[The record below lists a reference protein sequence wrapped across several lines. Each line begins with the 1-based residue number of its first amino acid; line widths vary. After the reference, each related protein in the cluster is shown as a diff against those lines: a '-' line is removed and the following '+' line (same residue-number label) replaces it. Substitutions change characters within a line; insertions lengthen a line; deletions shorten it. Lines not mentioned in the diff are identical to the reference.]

1 MQHRNIDAVV
11 HCTSRC
17 SQCAES
23 LHANAPPCHLV
34 QTQGRCVHSY
44 EGHTSYVFCCNFD
57 TKGSAMLVSGSFDEH
72 VKVWDVRHGK
82 QVRTLASHSDPVTA
96 ADFNLD
102 GNCIVSGSHDGLI
115 RIWDTTTGNCL
126 KTIFAE
132 GNPPVRYYFQ
142 CSLLC

>member
-1 MQHRNIDAVV
+1 
-11 HCTSRC
+11 
-17 SQCAES
+17 
-23 LHANAPPCHLV
+23 
-34 QTQGRCVHSY
+34 
-44 EGHTSYVFCCNFD
+44 
-57 TKGSAMLVSGSFDEH
+57 MLVSGSFDEH

-96 ADFNLD
+96 SDFNLD

-132 GNPPVRYYFQ
+132 GNPPVRY
-142 CSLLC
+142 